1 MRPGAFFLTGCGNVD
16 KGITAPHHNPHF
28 DIDESAFKYAASVF
42 LKILEL
48 EHVFT
53 EKLRHQRYN
62 QVSSWRSFYLYNN
75 SNLKSP

>member
-48 EHVFT
+48 EHVF
-53 EKLRHQRYN
+53 N
-62 QVSSWRSFYLYNN
+62 
-75 SNLKSP
+75 

>member
-1 MRPGAFFLTGCGNVD
+1 MPFFLTGCGNVD

-48 EHVFT
+48 EHVF
-53 EKLRHQRYN
+53 L
-62 QVSSWRSFYLYNN
+62 
-75 SNLKSP
+75 LKSYAIKDTIKYRHGVAFTI